1 MHRRRSRSSACST
14 GVAGEGLVGYCGTNP
29 QRCLN
34 LVNAVAEVT
43 TGAANPTSP
52 TLGGTRPGATTQAR
66 GFGQYGVTR
75 YVDANGNAIEVG
87 NVIPGGLGNTGLAT
101 GSAEAIARAPLNL
114 SQVSGEASFVTRVSM
129 SNLAR
134 NDGKLG
140 EALALDLM
148 QSSTGLSFRSIQNNS
163 GHGVDLLGID
173 DANMVIWAPEVKSS
187 INGAFPD
194 PSTLNLLQRTQ
205 DWIREAAGGK
215 ITNQTISAQD
225 QAYAFRVQQLLAAG
239 YQLKPNCL
247 RNQSEAL

>member
-1 MHRRRSRSSACST
+1 M
-14 GVAGEGLVGYCGTNP
+14 
-29 QRCLN
+29 
-34 LVNAVAEVT
+34 
-43 TGAANPTSP
+43 
-52 TLGGTRPGATTQAR
+52 TTQAR

-134 NDGKLG
+134 NDGKLS

>member
-1 MHRRRSRSSACST
+1 M
-14 GVAGEGLVGYCGTNP
+14 
-29 QRCLN
+29 
-34 LVNAVAEVT
+34 
-43 TGAANPTSP
+43 
-52 TLGGTRPGATTQAR
+52 TTQAR

-194 PSTLNLLQRTQ
+194 PSTSIYCSGLKTGSEKRPEARLQTKQLVRKT
-205 DWIREAAGGK
+205 K
-215 ITNQTISAQD
+215 HMHSAFNNFLR
-225 QAYAFRVQQLLAAG
+225 QAI
-239 YQLKPNCL
+239 N
-247 RNQSEAL
+247 